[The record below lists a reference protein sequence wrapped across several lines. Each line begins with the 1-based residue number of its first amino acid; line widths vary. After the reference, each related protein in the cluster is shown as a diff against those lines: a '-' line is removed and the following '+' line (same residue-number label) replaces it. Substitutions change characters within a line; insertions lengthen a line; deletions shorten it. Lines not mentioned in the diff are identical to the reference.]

1 MSAKSA
7 VDTFAH
13 ACVAGLLVGSCILW
27 GTIYGLG
34 IYLVATGQLRPR
46 DVVVIEPDGKV
57 VSPMGAPD
65 LGRLR

>member
-7 VDTFAH
+7 VDTCAH

-34 IYLVATGQLRPR
+34 IYLVATGQLSQRETL
-46 DVVVIEPDGKV
+46 VLQPDGKV

-65 LGRLR
+65 LGNLR